1 MKTTKIALCLL
12 LLLCLASCI
21 DEDLAPCPPER
32 GNIRIHLYAEK
43 FQNKS
48 ANPLAAREGRFS
60 ERIHSLCYYLYRGD
74 SLIRHTVDEDLADAT
89 GAAYTLAW
97 DHLDFG
103 DYTLVA
109 IGNGTAGGVLTGSGD
124 PRTNLVLHYP
134 GADTTDDFF
143 FATFPFRVDCDCT
156 EELEAGLQR
165 AHGVLRSRFVN
176 LPARVTAVEI
186 SLDGLAGRKTVCEA
200 YDGDPIVATKRYAVA
215 TAAPEAAAGYLLGT
229 FPTQPGRQ
237 SVYHLKLYT
246 AGSDT
251 PVFDQD
257 ITRTLQMI
265 RNQLVEITVTFATDG
280 TFTFEVILD
289 KDWEGSI
296 DGGGTVID

>member
-1 MKTTKIALCLL
+1 MKTTKITICLL
-12 LLLCLASCI
+12 LFLSLACCI

-32 GNIRIHLYAEK
+32 GNVKIDLYVEK

-48 ANPLAAREGRFS
+48 ANPLASRESHFN
-60 ERIHSLCYYLYRGD
+60 ERIHYLCYYLYKGD
-74 SLIRHTVDEDLADAT
+74 SLMQYTLVEDLAAST
-89 GAAYTLAW
+89 GPACSLAW

-109 IGNGTAGGVLTGSGD
+109 VGNCGARGVLAGSGD

-134 GADTTDDFF
+134 GSDTTDDFF
-143 FATFPFRVDCDCT
+143 FASFPFRIDCDCT
-156 EELEAGLQR
+156 EELETGLLR

-176 LPARVTAVEI
+176 LPPQVTAVEI
-186 SLDGLAGRKTVCEA
+186 SLDGLSGRKTVCGE
-200 YDGDPIVATKRYAVA
+200 YDGDPITVSKRYPVGSV
-215 TAAPEAAAGYLLGT
+215 APESADYLLGT

-237 SVYHLKLYT
+237 SVYHVKLYT

-251 PVFDQD
+251 PIFDQD

-265 RNQLVEITVTFATDG
+265 RNQLVEITVTFAPDG
-280 TFTFEVILD
+280 TFTFDVILN

-296 DGGGTVID
+296 NGGGTVID